1 MLLLCL
7 QPLFLFAQKNFELNG
22 KVDALKNGDKIYLVY
37 QLEDQQIADST
48 TVENGR
54 FVFKGQLDF
63 PVFSALYLHKNPY
76 VQRPAKGEQMD
87 YFRFYLEPARI
98 MLEAP
103 DSLKKMTIKGSP
115 ANEQHTVLKSMLKVN
130 DDKYSALVKEF
141 QALPEAQQKDK
152 KVYDS
157 VLARE
162 KMILHESYLIHLD
175 FAKKYPT
182 SYLAVISLAHI
193 AAQPGITE
201 AVREAYQTLPDNL
214 KNSPLGKGIPI
225 SLDARTK
232 TENGK
237 EAPDFVQNT
246 ADGKPVKL
254 SDFRGKYVL
263 IDFWASWCGPCREEN
278 PNVVKA
284 YNQYKEKGF
293 TVLGV
298 SLDMPGQK
306 EAWLKAIEKD
316 QLTWTQVSDL
326 KGWEN
331 DAAKVYGVRAIPE
344 NFLIDPAGKII
355 GRNLRQEGLQEELAK
370 IFKEN

>member
-7 QPLFLFAQKNFELNG
+7 HPLFLFAQKNFELNG

-37 QLEDQQIADST
+37 QLEDQQIADSA

-63 PVFSALYLHKNPY
+63 PVLSSLFLHKNPY

-115 ANEQHTVLKSMLKVN
+115 ANDMHTVLKSMLKVN
-130 DDKYSALVKEF
+130 DDKFSALVKEF

-157 VLARE
+157 VVARE

-201 AVREAYQTLPDNL
+201 AAREAYQALPDDL
-214 KNSPLGKGIPI
+214 KNSPLGKGIPM

-246 ADGKPVKL
+246 AEGKPVRL

-278 PNVVKA
+278 PNVVKV